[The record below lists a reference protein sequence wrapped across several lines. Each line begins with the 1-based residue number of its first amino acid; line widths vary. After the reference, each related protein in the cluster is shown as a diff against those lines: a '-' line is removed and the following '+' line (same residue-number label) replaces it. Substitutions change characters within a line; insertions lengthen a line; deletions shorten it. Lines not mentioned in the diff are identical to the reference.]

1 LFFAIGGGKV
11 AGDEMLAA
19 RQAGKPV
26 TFIPA
31 DMNHKIA
38 REKAQKKGQAE
49 PTDFRGS
56 VHCALAECN

>member
-1 LFFAIGGGKV
+1 
-11 AGDEMLAA
+11 
-19 RQAGKPV
+19 
-26 TFIPA
+26 
-31 DMNHKIA
+31 MNHKIA